1 MVPAA
6 PAEKFFQRLRDDRG
20 DRPSRRARMLPGR
33 CGEPHGKPDSEDRVF
48 FRDPDPA
55 RDRRLADITARLPF
69 RAAQP
74 PGQHPGRFRRGSPR
88 FEQPGSRVDMPRILG
103 STRTATPR
111 HDMKILQVMSPRG
124 QKPPSRTPVPPAAP
138 ALPPAPRAIHDTT
151 ASTVHLSHPASQ
163 PAIRRPRTPSPIP
176 ASAPATTPASS
187 PSGTNP
193 HGAISA
199 DPAGPP
205 GRTPVTGHPP
215 HPGNPASHQ
224 NRNCLLRSGRDR
236 DRLRESSGAA
246 QPSKRP
252 YVDKTRIVRESG
264 RHVDGSRTDPTH
276 RTQNRNHHARSC
288 HLRSRRRAA

>member
-151 ASTVHLSHPASQ
+151 ASTVHLSHPARQ
-163 PAIRRPRTPSPIP
+163 PPIRRPPPPPPHPPPAPPPPRSPPAHPPRPRPAHPPARTRTAPSPQTRP
-176 ASAPATTPASS
+176 APPAAPPSPAT
-187 PSGTNP
+187 P
-193 HGAISA
+193 H
-199 DPAGPP
+199 
-205 GRTPVTGHPP
+205 TPVTQRHIKTEIAFCVQGVIATDY
-215 HPGNPASHQ
+215 GNRYRAG
-224 NRNCLLRSGRDR
+224 NL
-236 DRLRESSGAA
+236 
-246 QPSKRP
+246 
-252 YVDKTRIVRESG
+252 I
-264 RHVDGSRTDPTH
+264 SRAD
-276 RTQNRNHHARSC
+276 AC
-288 HLRSRRRAA
+288 

>member
-163 PAIRRPRTPSPIP
+163 PAIRRPRTPSPTP

-236 DRLRESSGAA
+236 DGLREQLSHGQSN
-246 QPSKRP
+246 P
-252 YVDKTRIVRESG
+252 TR
-264 RHVDGSRTDPTH
+264 
-276 RTQNRNHHARSC
+276 
-288 HLRSRRRAA
+288 